1 MSPGA
6 DVRLPVA
13 GPWGLP
19 RCSSSCRSPRHPEAV
34 LPLPLLTVPVP
45 SQDSPPFLPPS
56 SRMRWASP
64 TWKRTARRRRGVRP
78 SPGPPSTPPRPC
90 GRLARHL
97 ETWGGGE
104 RASEQV
110 FRCVGGFPI
119 RPSCRF
125 CSGAQSPV
133 GRVASRGRV
142 SSSWG
147 GAAVDQAAS
156 VWEGRQSSSWH
167 PCGFSRR
174 VVPGRR
180 RAPCG
185 QPQAQPGRHARRV
198 RLVCRHHRVHVNGSR
213 LVTWAFVEQTTK
225 HLP

>member
-1 MSPGA
+1 MTLLTCLSLETCLRSSRAAWALSLLLTAGRAGMSPGA

-19 RCSSSCRSPRHPEAV
+19 RCSSSCRSPRRPEAV

-97 ETWGGGE
+97 ET
-104 RASEQV
+104 
-110 FRCVGGFPI
+110 
-119 RPSCRF
+119 
-125 CSGAQSPV
+125 
-133 GRVASRGRV
+133 RVEERGRLSRFSDVLVDFPSALPAV
-142 SSSWG
+142 S
-147 GAAVDQAAS
+147 
-156 VWEGRQSSSWH
+156 
-167 PCGFSRR
+167 
-174 VVPGRR
+174 VPGRR
-180 RAPCG
+180 ALWG
-185 QPQAQPGRHARRV
+185 AWRH
-198 RLVCRHHRVHVNGSR
+198 LGESPHHG
-213 LVTWAFVEQTTK
+213 AEQ
-225 HLP
+225 L